1 MRNHWALLGS
11 LLIAVTAC
19 GGGHAAGTGTA
30 GVTDAS
36 RPASATR
43 STVARPA
50 GQRDAPVQLAVD
62 PCALVTQ
69 PEAETAVGAKLR
81 KGLNTDHTVCTY
93 GGAGDSGRVAV
104 VLQSPDFCKLL
115 ILALDENLFGSV
127 QVRRDDVGD
136 GGMQVLGH
144 GNVQFLSHDG
154 CVEVEGSTATG
165 HIADPTILEMA
176 KVAASRVT
184 G

>member
-1 MRNHWALLGS
+1 MGGM
-11 LLIAVTAC
+11 LIAITAC
-19 GGGHAAGTGTA
+19 GGGHGAGTGSA

-36 RPASATR
+36 RPAPGISP
-43 STVARPA
+43 TVARPA
-50 GQRDAPVQLAVD
+50 GRRDAPVQLAVD

-69 PEAETAVGAKLR
+69 PEAETTVGAKLR
-81 KGLNTDHTVCTY
+81 KGLTNDTVCTY
-93 GGAGDSGRVAV
+93 GVAGDAGRVAV

-115 ILALDENLFGSV
+115 ILALDENIFGSV

-165 HIADPTILEMA
+165 NIADPVILEMA